1 MSHMK
6 QLGTFNPKSS
16 RESKQ
21 NKESKK
27 WITID
32 SVNE

>member
-1 MSHMK
+1 MTHMK
-6 QLGTFNPKSS
+6 QLGNFNPKSS
-16 RESKQ
+16 RVSKQ

-32 SVNE
+32 SVN